1 MFESGAHRQG
11 VQSITEITSS
21 LPLARTSHCGACMCC
36 IRVIIINLV
45 IKEGKLFVQSDSFK
59 ILLERRSYCSGPPT
73 VGSACAFCRNFD
85 FYGRNILLDSSY
97 VKITEGLHERLF
109 IITLSIIMMI
119 DSKAPLDRKDIV
131 VDLRL
136 HAAGCYHC
144 HSDDNRGMPSLQPS
158 LI

>member
-1 MFESGAHRQG
+1 MN
-11 VQSITEITSS
+11 SI
-21 LPLARTSHCGACMCC
+21 
-36 IRVIIINLV
+36 
-45 IKEGKLFVQSDSFK
+45 
-59 ILLERRSYCSGPPT
+59 
-73 VGSACAFCRNFD
+73 
-85 FYGRNILLDSSY
+85 
-97 VKITEGLHERLF
+97 RLF

-136 HAAGCYHC
+136 HAAAAGCYHC

>member
-1 MFESGAHRQG
+1 MMVVLTMMMMILLTQRMMMFESGAHRQG

-36 IRVIIINLV
+36 IRVIIINLI

-97 VKITEGLHERLF
+97 VKITEGLHE
-109 IITLSIIMMI
+109 
-119 DSKAPLDRKDIV
+119 
-131 VDLRL
+131 
-136 HAAGCYHC
+136 
-144 HSDDNRGMPSLQPS
+144 
-158 LI
+158 

>member
-1 MFESGAHRQG
+1 
-11 VQSITEITSS
+11 
-21 LPLARTSHCGACMCC
+21 
-36 IRVIIINLV
+36 
-45 IKEGKLFVQSDSFK
+45 
-59 ILLERRSYCSGPPT
+59 
-73 VGSACAFCRNFD
+73 
-85 FYGRNILLDSSY
+85 
-97 VKITEGLHERLF
+97 
-109 IITLSIIMMI
+109 MMI